1 MITSATKV
9 AITLRLTTG
18 YIHDFVVI
26 CFATRRYTMNKS
38 QNFTE
43 GKIFSPLIRFAIPVL
58 LALFLQALY
67 GAVDLLIVGQF
78 SGDNADIFVSAVS
91 TGSQIMMTLTVVI
104 TGLAMG
110 LTVYVG
116 ERIGAGEREE
126 AGKIIGSGISLF
138 AIVALIVTAVMV
150 LGSSTLTKIMHAPE
164 EAFDNTVW
172 YVTICS
178 AGTLFI
184 VAYNLVGSI
193 FRGIGDSKI
202 PLLTVAIAC
211 VLNISAD
218 LLLVAVFDM
227 GAVGAAIATVF
238 AQAMSVILS
247 LLIIRKRNLPFSF
260 SHKYLRPEGKH
271 IKSILRLGTPIALQD
286 LLVSIS
292 FLVILAIVNNLG
304 LNESAGIGV
313 AEKVCAFIMLI
324 PSAFMQAMS
333 AFVAQN
339 MGAAKYDRA
348 KKALWCGIA
357 SSLAVGIIVGY
368 FSFFHG
374 DILAGIFTKDAA
386 IIAPATEYLKAYA
399 IDCILTSFL
408 FCFMGYFNG
417 CGNTTFVMLQGIIGG
432 IGIRLP
438 VSWAMSRITPVSL
451 FKIGLATPIA
461 SSVQIL
467 LCIIFFVAVQS
478 AYRKKKTTHTQKAE
492 IK

>member
-1 MITSATKV
+1 
-9 AITLRLTTG
+9 
-18 YIHDFVVI
+18 
-26 CFATRRYTMNKS
+26 MNKT

-58 LALFLQALY
+58 LALFLQAMY

-78 SGDNADIFVSAVS
+78 GGEAADVFVSAVS

-116 ERIGAGEREE
+116 EKIGAGRREE
-126 AGKIIGSGISLF
+126 AGEIIGSGITLFGVLSL
-138 AIVALIVTAVMV
+138 ALTLVMV
-150 LGSSTLTKIMHAPE
+150 LCSSVLTETMHAPA
-164 EAFDNTVW
+164 EAFNDTVW
-172 YVTICS
+172 YVATCS

-193 FRGIGDSKI
+193 FRGLGDSKI

-211 VLNISAD
+211 VLNVAGD
-218 LLLVAVFDM
+218 LLLVAVCGM
-227 GAVGAAIATVF
+227 GAAGAAIATVF
-238 AQAMSVILS
+238 AQAMSVVLS
-247 LLIIRKRNLPFSF
+247 LLVIRKRQLPFAF
-260 SHKYLRPEGKH
+260 TRRYLRLSGH
-271 IKSILRLGTPIALQD
+271 HVRRILRLGTPIALQD

-304 LNESAGIGV
+304 LTVSAGVGV
-313 AEKVCAFIMLI
+313 AEKVCAFILLI

-339 MGAAKYDRA
+339 MGALRYDRA
-348 KKALWCGIA
+348 KKALWYGIA
-357 SSLAVGIIVGY
+357 SSLTVGIVVGY

-374 DILAGIFTKDAA
+374 DILAGIFAKDAS
-386 IIAPATEYLKAYA
+386 IIAPAAEYLKAYA
-399 IDCILTSFL
+399 IDCVLTSFL

-432 IGIRLP
+432 IGVRLP
-438 VSWAMSRITPVSL
+438 VSFLMSKAVPVSL
-451 FKIGLATPIA
+451 FRIGLATPI
-461 SSVQIL
+461 SSAVQIV
-467 LCIIFFVAVQS
+467 LCLGFFAMTQWR
-478 AYRKKKTTHTQKAE
+478 RKKPDEPAQQLQ
-492 IK
+492 